1 MTPPEKPTFQ
11 GFNDDQRGLIRLPE
25 SFFSDLLPHIDDF
38 NQLRLLLYMFWHLEQ
53 QETKVRYFRWMDLI
67 SDTLLCEM
75 TQGQEALKNAL
86 DGLIAMGVVLK
97 ADLPWMD
104 ETYYFI
110 NGPQGRAAV
119 SAIESGEWGSIA
131 QERKP
136 IQLTSQKPNIFQLYE
151 ENIGPI
157 TPLIADI
164 LKDDEKTYPT
174 AWISDA
180 IEIAVTRNIRNWK
193 YIRAI
198 LNRWQTEGRGNDQY
212 RRDNSQDPESYRK
225 SWLNNE

>member
-1 MTPPEKPTFQ
+1 VTSPEKPTFQ
-11 GFNDDQRGLIRLPE
+11 GFDDDQRSLIRLPE
-25 SFFSDLLPHIDDF
+25 SFFSDLLPLIDDF

-53 QETKVRYFRWMDLI
+53 QEARVRYFRWMDFV

-75 TQGQEALKNAL
+75 TQGQESLKSAL
-86 DGLIAMGVVLK
+86 DNLVAMGVVLK

-119 SAIESGEWGSIA
+119 AAIENGKWTGIA

-136 IQLTSQKPNIFQLYE
+136 IQLTPQKPNIFQLYE

-164 LKDDEKTYPT
+164 LKDDEKTYPA
-174 AWISDA
+174 AWISEA

-198 LNRWQTEGRGNDQY
+198 LDRWQTEGRGNEQN
-212 RRDNSQDPESYRK
+212 RRDNSQDIERLK
-225 SWLNNE
+225 RSWLGNE

>member
-1 MTPPEKPTFQ
+1 MTSPKKLDFQ

-25 SFFSDLLPHIDDF
+25 SFFCDLLPHIDDF

-53 QETKVRYFRWMDLI
+53 QETKVRYFRWRDFE
-67 SDTLLCEM
+67 SDTMLCEM
-75 TQGQEALKNAL
+75 TQGQESLKNAL
-86 DGLIAMGVVLK
+86 EGLVAMGVVLK
-97 ADLPWMD
+97 EDLPWMD

-119 SAIESGEWGSIA
+119 AAIENGEWGSTA

-136 IQLTSQKPNIFQLYE
+136 IQLTPQKPNIFQLYE

-164 LKDDEKTYPT
+164 IKEDEKTYPPP
-174 AWISDA
+174 WISDA

-193 YIRAI
+193 YIQAI
-198 LNRWQTEGRGNDQY
+198 LDRWQKEGRGNEQN

-225 SWLNNE
+225 SWLSNE